1 MKIKKGKN
9 VIVFL
14 MVILGMLLAMQLRLS
29 QLGYKYVQ
37 FTDINNLQNN
47 LLKEQTEIA
56 LLREKQKELEERQKA
71 YQSAQLGK
79 GDIGAYLEEDLSRY
93 KTFGGLTPL
102 EGPGIVLVVT
112 DADRE
117 LGENENPNDLIVH
130 DYDMRALLADI
141 RSAGAEAISINNQR
155 ILLTKT
161 KLYCTGPT
169 ILINDQVFAQ
179 PFVIRAI
186 GDRERLL
193 EVVDGPSGYANILRD
208 MGIFV
213 ETNTSVSIQ
222 MPAYKQMETPKYLKD
237 GEEVSK

>member
-1 MKIKKGKN
+1 MRIRKGKN
-9 VIVFL
+9 IIVIL
-14 MVILGMLLAMQLRLS
+14 MVVLGMLIAVQLRLS

-47 LLKEQTEIA
+47 LLKEQTEIEV
-56 LLREKQKELEERQKA
+56 LKEKQKELEERQKA
-71 YQSAQLGK
+71 YAGAQLGK

-93 KTFGGLTPL
+93 KSFGGLTDL
-102 EGPGIVLVVT
+102 EGPGIILVVT
-112 DADRE
+112 DADRD

-130 DYDMRALLADI
+130 DYDMRALLTDI

-155 ILLTKT
+155 ILLSKT

-186 GDRERLL
+186 GDKDRLL
-193 EVVDGPSGYANILRD
+193 EVVDGPNGYANILRD

-213 ETNTSVSIQ
+213 ETNTSVSIA
-222 MPAYKQMETPKYLKD
+222 MPAYKQVETPKYMKDREGDLK
-237 GEEVSK
+237 